1 MNEQPQRERVR
12 LSEIE
17 TQALGAELAAAQR
30 QLQLAREERK
40 ITVAEIA
47 ARMLASQQKI
57 AELTDAI
64 ITGYR
69 EMAVLRIVTRDS
81 DLARIIRADTNE
93 TVRYE
98 PLRPEERQDN
108 LAFGFEEAPDERPE
122 PPDER

>member
-12 LSEIE
+12 LSEVEI
-17 TQALGAELAAAQR
+17 QALGAELAAVER
-30 QLQLAREERK
+30 QLQAAREERK

-69 EMAVLRIVTRDS
+69 EMTVLRIVTPDS
-81 DLARIIRADTNE
+81 DLARIIRADGSNE
-93 TVRYE
+93 TERWPGRYGA
-98 PLRPEERQDN
+98 R
-108 LAFGFEEAPDERPE
+108 
-122 PPDER
+122 